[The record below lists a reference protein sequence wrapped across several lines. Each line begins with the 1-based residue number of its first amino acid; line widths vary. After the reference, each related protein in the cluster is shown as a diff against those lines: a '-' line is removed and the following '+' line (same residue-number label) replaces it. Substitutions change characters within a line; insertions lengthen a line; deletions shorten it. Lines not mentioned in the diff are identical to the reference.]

1 MDRPTK
7 IIFAGL
13 TVGAAL
19 FIGLQ
24 LLNLFEYGI
33 RALNSFFSFV
43 GLIIFIISV
52 FFFLSMKTV
61 GRRQ

>member
-13 TVGAAL
+13 TIGVTL

-24 LLNLFEYGI
+24 LLNLIEYGI

-43 GLIIFIISV
+43 GLIIFIISSI
-52 FFFLSMKTV
+52 FLLSIKTT
-61 GRRQ
+61 RFK